1 MSIYNSTLVVVCG
14 FPVVWTDVLCLDADF
29 HFTGQRGLEML
40 YSYLEISVYDSVQ
53 CSKESCG
60 REICLG
66 VVQSSLS
73 QLFDFRIIPPSPI
86 IALIYTP

>member
-14 FPVVWTDVLCLDADF
+14 FPAVWTDALCLDADF

-53 CSKESCG
+53 
-60 REICLG
+60 
-66 VVQSSLS
+66 
-73 QLFDFRIIPPSPI
+73 
-86 IALIYTP
+86 

>member
-29 HFTGQRGLEML
+29 HFTGQRGLEIL

-73 QLFDFRIIPPSPI
+73 QLFDFKIIPPSPI
-86 IALIYTP
+86 IALTYTP